1 LEPKRVFRFN
11 LDVPSLAEFSLG
23 GSAMEDIPVKKTAPE
38 ASDEETAV
46 LSDNMLSDED
56 EELEQPR
63 GAPILVKKDTV
74 HVTNDH
80 IHGQGYR
87 WRQHFDP
94 ALIDR
99 FSTYIYA
106 FAWEDPR
113 VDLEFLDLKREDKM
127 FVITSGGCNVLEY
140 AIQVGPQRIHSVDL
154 NPCQNHMLE
163 LKLAALAA
171 FNYEDYWKLL
181 GDGFIPHF
189 DQLLDTHL
197 SPNLSPYAYD
207 FWKKNSK
214 FKNLFKTGCSGLA
227 IRVFD
232 FVIKLRRLQPIVERM
247 CHSETLEEQNRIWEE
262 ELRPH
267 LLNKWLIHIL
277 NNDRFLWGALGVPPA
292 QMQMLLE
299 EGVLLLM

>member
-1 LEPKRVFRFN
+1 VLKRVQFTN
-11 LDVPSLAEFSLG
+11 IDVSHFSSFSLDSPIESG
-23 GSAMEDIPVKKTAPE
+23 LLNKGEKQQ
-38 ASDEETAV
+38 SDEDTAV
-46 LSDNMLSDED
+46 LSDNLLSDEED
-56 EELEQPR
+56 DLEQPR
-63 GAPILVKKDTV
+63 AAPVKSDTI

-87 WRQHFDP
+87 WRRHFDP

-113 VDLEFLDLKREDKM
+113 VDLEFLDLKKQDKM

-163 LKLAALAA
+163 LKLAALSSL
-171 FNYEDYWKLL
+171 NYDDYWKLL
-181 GDGFIPHF
+181 GEGFIQHF
-189 DQLLDTHL
+189 DLLLDTHL

-214 FKNLFKTGCSGLA
+214 FKSLFKTGSSGLA
-227 IRVFD
+227 IRIFE
-232 FVIKLRRLQPIVERM
+232 FVIKLRRLQPIVKRM
-247 CHSETLEEQNRIWEE
+247 CTAETLEEQNRVWEE

-267 LLNKWLIHIL
+267 ILNKWLIHIL

-299 EGVLLLM
+299 EGFMILT